1 MSLAPLVF
9 RGATIA
15 TTITPYSTVV
25 VVVFNRAINSP
36 GVDYAAGVT
45 IQVNGGG
52 ATISA
57 ADLQADGKTV
67 HYTLSAAADANDAI
81 TWAYSAAGGD
91 LEDAADSTIT
101 LADVSAQ
108 SVDNYIGTQYWFQH
122 AENSGHLWQII

>member
-9 RGATIA
+9 REATIA
-15 TTITPYSTVV
+15 TTTTPYSTVV
-25 VVVFNRAINSP
+25 VVVFNRAISSQSSP
-36 GVDYAAGVT
+36 AAGVT

-52 ATISA
+52 ATISSA
-57 ADLQADGKTV
+57 VLQSDARTV

-108 SVDNYIGTQYWFQH
+108 SVANYIGTQYWFQH

>member
-9 RGATIA
+9 REATIA
-15 TTITPYSTVV
+15 TTTTPYSTVV
-25 VVVFNRAINSP
+25 VVVFNRAISSQSSP
-36 GVDYAAGVT
+36 AAGVT

-52 ATISA
+52 ATISSA
-57 ADLQADGKTV
+57 VLQSDARIV

-91 LEDAADSTIT
+91 LEDAVESIIA

-108 SVDNYIGTQYWFQH
+108 SVANYIGTQYWFQH